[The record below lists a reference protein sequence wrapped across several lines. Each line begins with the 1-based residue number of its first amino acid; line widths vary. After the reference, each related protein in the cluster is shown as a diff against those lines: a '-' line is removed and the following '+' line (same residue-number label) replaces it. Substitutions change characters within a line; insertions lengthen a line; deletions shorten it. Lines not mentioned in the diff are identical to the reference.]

1 MFYLNEI
8 VIVEP
13 AGNASLKLVDLK
25 GVVQVIV
32 ATQNGND
39 SWPILSELSTIG
51 RSTIGRAGRHCM
63 DRVVMICV

>member
-13 AGNASLKLVDLK
+13 ARNASLKVVDLK

-32 ATQNGND
+32 APKSGND
-39 SWPILSELSTIG
+39 SWPTLSELSTIL

-63 DRVVMICV
+63 DRAVLICI

>member
-13 AGNASLKLVDLK
+13 THHANLKVVDLK

-32 ATQNGND
+32 ALQNGND
-39 SWPILSELSTIG
+39 SWPTLSELSTIG
-51 RSTIGRAGRHCM
+51 PLTSSRVGQHCM
-63 DRVVMICV
+63 DRVVLICV

>member
-8 VIVEP
+8 VIVES
-13 AGNASLKLVDLK
+13 ARNGSLKVVDLK

-32 ATQNGND
+32 TPQSGND
-39 SWPILSELSTIG
+39 SWPTLSELSTIG

-63 DRVVMICV
+63 DRAVLICI